1 MLLLGLD
8 TATLTFSAALVER
21 SENGDRLLG
30 SIQEPPPTP
39 HSDLLPNSIEQL
51 LKSARVTIKDLTA
64 VVVGLGPGS
73 FTGLRISLATAK
85 GLCYAAQIPLIGE
98 SSLRAMATAA
108 LPQCP
113 SGHLLVPCLDARKGE
128 VYAGFYR
135 ATRATPNSENELE
148 EVKPEIAISPARL
161 LEHLHECNAC
171 IFGIGKEAYSLLR
184 ESPPTPITVQTPD
197 AFALVKSI
205 RNIPKYDSQTVFSLE
220 PHYVRPSDA
229 EWKAKPAS
237 LKKN

>member
-8 TATLTFSAALVER
+8 TPTLTFSAALVER
-21 SENGDRLLG
+21 SDNGDCLLG

-51 LKSARVTIKDLTA
+51 LRSAGATIKDLTA

-98 SSLRAMATAA
+98 SSLKAMAVGA
-108 LPQCP
+108 LSQCP

-135 ATRATPNSENELE
+135 ATPGLTEERLE
-148 EVKPEIAISPARL
+148 EVKPEIAISPVHL
-161 LEHLHECNAC
+161 LEHLREYNAC
-171 IFGIGKEAYSLLR
+171 IFGIGREAYPILR
-184 ESPPTPITVQTPD
+184 ELPPTSVDIHTPN
-197 AFALVKSI
+197 AAALI
-205 RNIPKYDSQTVFSLE
+205 RLIQNVPEYVPQMVFSLE

-229 EWKAKPAS
+229 EWKAKPARQS
-237 LKKN
+237 GN